1 MIFQILWFFI
11 AENPDYMPY
20 FSLASHMI
28 ILSALLFL
36 SILQV
41 NYPQGFPNREGPSVL
56 WFLKLPIKTDAP
68 MEHPLHLQWS
78 SPPPNWK
85 TTSHWKWF
93 REKKT
98 KIKLSNIY
106 LCFNHKITLAKDCK
120 NSTRTWFSQLEYS
133 EFCNCE
139 SLLEKIYVANKLCEV
154 EKISISFMPF
164 FIENCLFFNWD
175 SLHAGLNSHYE
186 KWS

>member
-1 MIFQILWFFI
+1 MIFWNSPSKLMPPWSTPFTYNEAHLPPTEKQPPI
-11 AENPDYMPY
+11 END
-20 FSLASHMI
+20 S
-28 ILSALLFL
+28 
-36 SILQV
+36 
-41 NYPQGFPNREGPSVL
+41 E
-56 WFLKLPIKTDAP
+56 K
-68 MEHPLHLQWS
+68 
-78 SPPPNWK
+78 
-85 TTSHWKWF
+85 
-93 REKKT
+93 KKT